1 MTHGKDDNRGR
12 RRRLGGDAGAT
23 MTEYALGFSFLVVLS
38 MGGLKFITA
47 ATSTEVNNQADCIS
61 KRPPPPSC
69 QQRPASTT
77 TTTVPAPPTSPTTG
91 PATTAPPTTA
101 PPATTTTKPPTTT
114 VPAPT
119 TTTTAPPPATPTITL
134 TKVTSPNPRG
144 VKISVALKSG
154 ANPVAG
160 YVSLR
165 VTLTAPAGSQAVQ
178 LSCQT
183 DGAGNCT
190 IDYSSPYTDVTKIA
204 VIATE
209 VLSTPGPVSPLP
221 TTEPSVTFP

>member
-12 RRRLGGDAGAT
+12 RRRFGGDAGAT

-38 MGGLKFITA
+38 MGGLKLITA
-47 ATSTEVNNQADCIS
+47 ATSAEVNNQAECIA
-61 KRPPPPSC
+61 KRPAPTSIC
-69 QQRPASTT
+69 QRRAASTT
-77 TTTVPAPPTSPTTG
+77 TTTAPPTTPTTG
-91 PATTAPPTTA
+91 PATTAPPTTP

-134 TKVTSPNPRG
+134 AKVTSPRG
-144 VKISVALKSG
+144 VTISVALKSG

-165 VTLTAPAGSQAVQ
+165 VTLTAPGGSAVVQ

-209 VLSTPGPVSPLP
+209 VVSTPGPVSPLP
-221 TTEPSVTFP
+221 TTESLVTFP